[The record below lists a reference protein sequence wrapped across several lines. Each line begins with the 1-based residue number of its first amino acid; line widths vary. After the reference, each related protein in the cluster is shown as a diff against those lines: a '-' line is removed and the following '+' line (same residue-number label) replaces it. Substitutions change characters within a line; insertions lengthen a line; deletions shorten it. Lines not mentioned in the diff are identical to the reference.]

1 MSNVNLHNT
10 QSSSEPDSAEAIAA
24 HLARTRYEDLPASV
38 VEATK
43 ASILDTL
50 GCVLAGTP
58 CEDVIAVRKVATAWG
73 GQPTSTLIGSGVGN
87 SVGNSGVKLPA
98 ASAVLGNGAAIH
110 QFDFDDTHDIAVM
123 HPSSASLMP
132 ALALAEAASN
142 VRNVGGREVIT
153 AVALGNDLSSR
164 VGLAASGR
172 MWDHPWFRAPVIGLF
187 GATAA
192 SAKIMNASAAQHVNA
207 LGLTL
212 PQVSGT
218 WASLHHKGS
227 SVRSIRDGLA
237 YRNGVLAA
245 ELAMHGIRGDREVFD
260 GPYGFYQAFYR
271 GDYERAQLLDGLGQR
286 YESERISL
294 KPWPCIRHL
303 HTALTAVMELLNQ
316 HDLAFEAIDHVM
328 LSLGHINVD
337 RCRPVALGSVP
348 ENHIDLAGNM
358 HFAVAAAIRHRG
370 IPLALYHDT
379 RLADEV
385 ITIAMPKVRWRY
397 DAALDGHTFEA
408 SIAEITTVSGQ
419 TVQARCDIALGHP
432 GNPMTR
438 EQRIGKF
445 VDCAAAAARPLSTS
459 QALQI
464 VEAVEH
470 LDQQSSITPLMRLL
484 A

>member
-1 MSNVNLHNT
+1 M
-10 QSSSEPDSAEAIAA
+10 SSSDLHQSHDRQKKNPGEPDAAEAVAA
-24 HLARTRYEDLPASV
+24 HLARTRFEDLPASV
-38 VEATK
+38 IEAAK
-43 ASILDTL
+43 ISILDTL

-58 CEDVIAVRKVATAWG
+58 CDDVIAIRKVATAWG
-73 GQPTSTLIGSGVGN
+73 GQPCSTLIGSGGDVP
-87 SVGNSGVKLPA
+87 VKLPA

-110 QFDFDDTHDIAVM
+110 QFDFDDTHDQAVM

-132 ALALAEAASN
+132 ALAVAEQL
-142 VRNVGGREVIT
+142 GGIDGKSIIT
-153 AVALGNDLSSR
+153 AVALANDLSSR

-172 MWDHPWFRAPVIGLF
+172 MWNHPWFRAPVIGLF

-192 SAKIMNASAAQHVNA
+192 SAKIMGATAQQHVHA

-245 ELAMHGIRGDREVFD
+245 ELAMNGIRGDGEVFD
-260 GPYGFYQAFYR
+260 GPYGFYQAFFR
-271 GDYERAQLLDGLGQR
+271 GDYDRSALLDGLGQR
-286 YESERISL
+286 YETERISL

-303 HTALTAVMELLNQ
+303 HTALTAVLELMTKN
-316 HDLAFEAIDHVM
+316 HLAFDDIKEVM
-328 LSLGHINVD
+328 LGLGHVNID

-379 RLADEV
+379 QLADDV
-385 ITIAMPKVRWRY
+385 ITHAMPKVRWAY
-397 DAALDGHTFEA
+397 EAALDGHTFEA
-408 SIAEITTVSGQ
+408 SRVEITLHSGQ
-419 TVQARCDIALGHP
+419 RFSARCDIALGHP
-432 GNPMTR
+432 DNAMSS
-438 EQRIGKF
+438 EQRINKF
-445 VDCAAAAARPLSTS
+445 IDCASAALTPVARP
-459 QALQI
+459 QAMQI
-464 VEAVEH
+464 VEAVARLEQ
-470 LDQQSSITPLMRLL
+470 LDTIAPLMKLL

>member
-1 MSNVNLHNT
+1 MSSKSLKDRHEKNT
-10 QSSSEPDSAEAIAA
+10 GEPDAALAIAA
-24 HLARTRYEDLPASV
+24 HLAHTRFEDLPAGV
-38 VEATK
+38 VEAAK

-58 CEDVIAVRKVATAWG
+58 CDDVIAIRKVAAAWG
-73 GQPTSTLIGSGVGN
+73 GRPSSTLIGGGGGVP
-87 SVGNSGVKLPA
+87 VKLPA

-110 QFDFDDTHDIAVM
+110 QFDFDDTHDQAVM

-132 ALALAEAASN
+132 ALAVAEQL
-142 VRNVGGREVIT
+142 GGIGGKAIIT
-153 AVALGNDLSSR
+153 AVALANDLSSR
-164 VGLAASGR
+164 VGLATSGR

-192 SAKIMNASAAQHVNA
+192 SAKIMGATAHQHVHA

-245 ELAMHGIRGDREVFD
+245 ELAMNGIRGDGEVFD
-260 GPYGFYQAFYR
+260 GPYGFYQAFFR
-271 GDYERAQLLDGLGQR
+271 GDYDRAALLDGLGQR
-286 YESERISL
+286 YETERISL

-303 HTALTAVMELLNQ
+303 HTALTAVLGLMDASNLGFDEIKQ
-316 HDLAFEAIDHVM
+316 VM
-328 LSLGHINVD
+328 LYLGHVNVD

-379 RLADEV
+379 KLADDV
-385 ITIAMPKVRWRY
+385 ITTAMPKVRWAY

-408 SIAEITTVSGQ
+408 SRVEITLNSGQ
-419 TVQARCDIALGHP
+419 SYSARCDVALGHP
-432 GNPMTR
+432 DNAMSP
-438 EQRIGKF
+438 EQRIHKF
-445 VDCAAAAARPLSTS
+445 VDCAAAALTPVARPR
-459 QALQI
+459 AMQI
-464 VEAVEH
+464 VEAVARLEQ
-470 LDQQSSITPLMRLL
+470 LDSIAPLMTLL

>member
-1 MSNVNLHNT
+1 MSQGHLHHV
-10 QSSSEPDSAEAIAA
+10 QSQNRDEPDASLAIAA
-24 HLARTRYEDLPASV
+24 HLARTRFEDLPASV
-38 VEATK
+38 VTAAK

-58 CEDVIAVRKVATAWG
+58 CDDVVAIRKVATAWG
-73 GQPTSTLIGSGVGN
+73 GSASSTLIGSGVKG
-87 SVGNSGVKLPA
+87 GVKLPA

-110 QFDFDDTHDIAVM
+110 QFDFDDTHDVAVM

-132 ALALAEAASN
+132 ALALAEQL
-142 VRNVGGREVIT
+142 GGTGGKAIIT
-153 AVALGNDLSSR
+153 AVALANDLSSR

-172 MWDHPWFRAPVIGLF
+172 MWDHPWFRAPVIGIF

-192 SAKIMNASAAQHVNA
+192 AAKIMNATAAQHVHA

-245 ELAMHGIRGDREVFD
+245 ELAVNGIRGDGEVFD
-260 GPYGFYQAFYR
+260 GPYGFYQAFFR
-271 GDYERAQLLDGLGQR
+271 GDYERAALLDGLGQR
-286 YESERISL
+286 YETERISL

-303 HTALTAVMELLNQ
+303 HTALTAVMELVNKNN
-316 HDLAFEAIDHVM
+316 LAFDDIKQVM
-328 LSLGHINVD
+328 LGLGHINVD

-379 RLADEV
+379 ALADDV
-385 ITIAMPKVRWRY
+385 ITHAMPKVQWQY
-397 DAALDGHTFEA
+397 EATLDGHTFESSRVA
-408 SIAEITTVSGQ
+408 ITLTDGR
-419 TVQARCDIALGHP
+419 TLEARCDVALGHP
-432 GNPMTR
+432 DNPMSAD
-438 EQRIGKF
+438 QRIGKF
-445 VDCAAAAARPLSTS
+445 IDCAAAAANPLAKP
-459 QALQI
+459 QAMQI
-464 VEAVEH
+464 VDAVDR
-470 LDQQSSITPLMRLL
+470 LDKLDNIEPLMRLL

>member
-1 MSNVNLHNT
+1 MSTTNLHHM
-10 QSSSEPDSAEAIAA
+10 QSKNSGEPDAAIAIAA

-38 VEATK
+38 VDAAK
-43 ASILDTL
+43 SSILDTL

-58 CEDVIAVRKVATAWG
+58 CEDVVAIRKVAGAWG
-73 GQPTSTLIGSGVGN
+73 GRASSTLIGSG
-87 SVGNSGVKLPA
+87 GVKLPA

-110 QFDFDDTHDIAVM
+110 QFDFDDTHDVAVM

-132 ALALAEAASN
+132 ALALAEQLGNA
-142 VRNVGGREVIT
+142 GGKAVIA
-153 AVALGNDLSSR
+153 AVALANDLSSR
-164 VGLAASGR
+164 VGLATTGR
-172 MWDHPWFRAPVIGLF
+172 MWNHPWFRAPVIGLF

-192 SAKIMNASAAQHVNA
+192 AAKVMGASEQQHLHA

-245 ELAMHGIRGDREVFD
+245 ELAMNGLRGDSEVFD
-260 GPYGFYQAFYR
+260 GPYGFYNAFFR
-271 GDYERAQLLDGLGQR
+271 GDYERATLLEDLGER
-286 YESERISL
+286 YETERISL

-303 HTALTAVMELLNQ
+303 HTALTAVLELMTK
-316 HDLAFEAIDHVM
+316 HDLAFDGIQSVM
-328 LSLGHINVD
+328 LHLGHINVD

-379 RLADEV
+379 ALADDV
-385 ITIAMPKVRWRY
+385 ITRAMPKVQWQY

-408 SIAEITTVSGQ
+408 TRVEMTLTNGQ
-419 TVQARCDIALGHP
+419 ILAARCDVALGHP
-432 GNPMTR
+432 GNPMSAG
-438 EQRIGKF
+438 QRIGKF
-445 VDCAAAAARPLSTS
+445 VDCAAAAATPIEKRE
-459 QALQI
+459 ALQI
-464 VEAVEH
+464 FDTVAQ
-470 LDQQSSITPLMRLL
+470 LDKLATIEPLMRLL

>member
-1 MSNVNLHNT
+1 MSSKNLHHVDNKHT
-10 QSSSEPDSAEAIAA
+10 GEPDASEAIAA
-24 HLARTRYEDLPASV
+24 HLARTQFADLPASV
-38 VEATK
+38 VAAAK

-58 CEDVIAVRKVATAWG
+58 CDDVVSIRKVATGWG
-73 GQPTSTLIGSGVGN
+73 GHATSTLIGSG
-87 SVGNSGVKLPA
+87 GVKVPA

-110 QFDFDDTHDIAVM
+110 QFDFDDTHDQAVM

-132 ALALAEAASN
+132 ALALAEQI
-142 VRNVGGREVIT
+142 GGVSGKEVIA

-164 VGLAASGR
+164 VGLATRGS
-172 MWDHPWFRAPVIGLF
+172 MWEHPWFRAPVIGIF

-192 SAKIMNASAAQHVNA
+192 AAKIMGANAAQHLNA

-227 SVRSIRDGLA
+227 SVRSIRDGLT

-245 ELAMHGIRGDREVFD
+245 ELAMAGIRGDREVFD
-260 GPYGFYQAFYR
+260 GPYGFYHAFFP
-271 GDYERAQLLDGLGQR
+271 GDYHRPDLLDGLGR
-286 YESERISL
+286 RFETERISL

-303 HTALTAVMELLNQ
+303 HTALTAVLQLVNQ
-316 HDLAFEAIDHVM
+316 HQLAFEAIREVM
-328 LSLGHINVD
+328 LGIGRINMD

-379 RLADEV
+379 QLADEV
-385 ITIAMPKVRWRY
+385 ITHAMPKVRWTY
-397 DAALDGHTFEA
+397 DAALDGRTFEP
-408 SIAEITTVSGQ
+408 SRVEITTTGGQ
-419 TVQARCDIALGHP
+419 RYSARCDIALGHP
-432 GNPMTR
+432 DNPMSAD
-438 EQRIGKF
+438 QRIAKF
-445 VDCAAAAARPLSTS
+445 LDCASAAATPVAKSH
-459 QALQI
+459 ALRI
-464 VEAVEH
+464 VETVER
-470 LDQQSSITPLMRLL
+470 LDQLDTVEPLMRLL

>member
-1 MSNVNLHNT
+1 MNSSNLH
-10 QSSSEPDSAEAIAA
+10 QSHVHHAKNPGEPDAAEAIAA
-24 HLARTRYEDLPASV
+24 HLALTRFEDLPASV
-38 VEATK
+38 VEAAK
-43 ASILDTL
+43 ISVLDTL

-58 CEDVIAVRKVATAWG
+58 CDDVVAIRKIATAWG
-73 GQPTSTLIGSGVGN
+73 GQPSSTLIGSN
-87 SVGNSGVKLPA
+87 GVKLPA

-110 QFDFDDTHDIAVM
+110 QFDFDDTHDQAVM

-132 ALALAEAASN
+132 ALAVAESL
-142 VRNVGGREVIT
+142 GGVNGQSIIT
-153 AVALGNDLSSR
+153 AVALANDLSSR
-164 VGLAASGR
+164 VGLATSGR

-192 SAKIMNASAAQHVNA
+192 AAKVMGATAQQHVHA

-245 ELAMHGIRGDREVFD
+245 ELAMNGIRGDGEVFD
-260 GPYGFYQAFYR
+260 GPYGFYQAFFR
-271 GDYERAQLLDGLGQR
+271 GDYDRGVLLDGLGQR
-286 YESERISL
+286 YETERISL

-303 HTALTAVMELLNQ
+303 HTALTAVLDLMTKNS
-316 HDLAFEAIDHVM
+316 LAFDDIQEVM
-328 LSLGHINVD
+328 LLLGHVNVD

-379 RLADEV
+379 QLADEV
-385 ITIAMPKVRWRY
+385 ITHAMPKVRWAY
-397 DAALDGHTFEA
+397 DAALDGHTFE
-408 SIAEITTVSGQ
+408 SSRVDITLKNGQ
-419 TVQARCDIALGHP
+419 RFSARCDVALGHP
-432 GNPMTR
+432 DNAMSL
-438 EQRIGKF
+438 EQRVNKF
-445 VDCAAAAARPLSTS
+445 VDCASAALAPVAKPR
-459 QALQI
+459 AMQI
-464 VEAVEH
+464 VDAVTRLER
-470 LDQQSSITPLMRLL
+470 LDTIAPLMTLL

>member
-1 MSNVNLHNT
+1 MSSLHDIRIT
-10 QSSSEPDSAEAIAA
+10 KSTGEAQKQREPDASEAIAA
-24 HLARTRYEDLPASV
+24 HLARTAFEDLPRSV
-38 VEATK
+38 VDAAK

-50 GCVLAGTP
+50 GCVFAGTA
-58 CEDVIAVRKVATAWG
+58 CEDVIAISELTAKWG
-73 GQPTSTLIGSGVGN
+73 GRASSTVIGRGGLKV
-87 SVGNSGVKLPA
+87 PA
-98 ASAVLGNGAAIH
+98 ASAVLANGAAIH
-110 QFDFDDTHDIAVM
+110 QFDFDDTHDRAVM
-123 HPSSASLMP
+123 HPSSASLVP
-132 ALALAEAASN
+132 ALAVAEEI
-142 VRNVGGREVIT
+142 GGVSGKAIIT

-164 VGLAASGR
+164 VGLATRGR

-192 SAKIMNASAAQHVNA
+192 SAKIMGATSAQHLNA

-260 GPYGFYQAFYR
+260 GPYGFYRAFFR
-271 GDYERAQLLDGLGQR
+271 GDYERSELLDGLGER
-286 YESERISL
+286 YETERVSL

-303 HTALTAVMELLNQ
+303 HTALTGVLGIVAGQN
-316 HDLAFEAIDHVM
+316 LAFEDIAEVTLH
-328 LSLGHINVD
+328 LGEVNID

-370 IPLALYHDT
+370 IPLALYHDPK
-379 RLADEV
+379 LADEV
-385 ITIAMPKVRWRY
+385 VTTAMPKVRWTY
-397 DAALDGHTFEA
+397 DPALDGHTFEA
-408 SIAEITTVSGQ
+408 SRVEVATLKGARFHAECRV
-419 TVQARCDIALGHP
+419 ALGHP
-432 GNPMTR
+432 DNPMTL

-445 VDCAAAAARPLSTS
+445 VDCASAAATPLPR
-459 QALQI
+459 QKALEI
-464 VEAVEH
+464 VDAVTR
-470 LDQQSSITPLMRLL
+470 LDECEDMGSLMRLL

>member
-1 MSNVNLHNT
+1 MSSNKPHHLHAQN
-10 QSSSEPDSAEAIAA
+10 SGEPDAAIAIAA
-24 HLARTRYEDLPASV
+24 HLARTRLEDLPASV
-38 VEATK
+38 IEAAK
-43 ASILDTL
+43 ISILDTL

-58 CEDVIAVRKVATAWG
+58 CDDVVAIRKVATAWG
-73 GQPTSTLIGSGVGN
+73 GQPSSTLIGSG
-87 SVGNSGVKLPA
+87 GVKLPA

-110 QFDFDDTHDIAVM
+110 QFDFDDTHDQAVM

-132 ALALAEAASN
+132 ALAVAEQLGGIGQ
-142 VRNVGGREVIT
+142 VGGKAIIT
-153 AVALGNDLSSR
+153 AVALANDLSSR
-164 VGLAASGR
+164 VGLATSGR

-192 SAKIMNASAAQHVNA
+192 AAKVMGATAQQHVHA

-245 ELAMHGIRGDREVFD
+245 ELAMNGIRGDGEVFD
-260 GPYGFYQAFYR
+260 GPYGFYQAFFR
-271 GDYERAQLLDGLGQR
+271 GDYDRAALLDGLGQR
-286 YESERISL
+286 YETERISL

-303 HTALTAVMELLNQ
+303 HTALTAVLELLTKN
-316 HDLAFEAIDHVM
+316 HLAFDDIKEVM
-328 LSLGHINVD
+328 LGLGHVNVD

-358 HFAVAAAIRHRG
+358 HFAVAAAIRHCG

-379 RLADEV
+379 KLADDV
-385 ITIAMPKVRWRY
+385 ITHAMPKVRWAY

-408 SIAEITTVSGQ
+408 SRVDITLNSGQ
-419 TVQARCDIALGHP
+419 RLSARCDVALGHP
-432 GNPMTR
+432 DNAMSS
-438 EQRIGKF
+438 EQRIAKF
-445 VDCAAAAARPLSTS
+445 VDCAAAALTPVAKPK
-459 QALQI
+459 AMQI
-464 VEAVEH
+464 VDAVERLEQ
-470 LDQQSSITPLMRLL
+470 LDTIAPLMALL